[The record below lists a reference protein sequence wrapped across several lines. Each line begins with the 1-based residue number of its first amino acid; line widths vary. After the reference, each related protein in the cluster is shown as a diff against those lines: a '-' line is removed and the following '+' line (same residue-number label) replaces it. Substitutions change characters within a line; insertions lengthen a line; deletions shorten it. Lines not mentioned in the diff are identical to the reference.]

1 MNTVYIGYDPKEDT
15 AYEVLKNT
23 IQRIS
28 GKASPR
34 IVPLRKDILEHIGV
48 YTRKSELIHGQP
60 YDVIDGKPFSTE
72 FSFSRFLVPA
82 LNLYEGKAL
91 FMDSDMYVR
100 ADINELFELCD
111 MDYYALWC
119 VHHKYEP
126 EKSFKMD
133 GKVQEPYRRKNWSSL
148 MMFNCEHQD
157 NLKLTPEVVNTQTG
171 RWLHG
176 FGWLPDKE
184 ADIGRIPEE
193 WNWLDG
199 HSDPELPAKI
209 VHFTTG
215 GPWFKNWK
223 PRVSH
228 RADGDYAVEWCNEA
242 RWLQMNGL
250 IDREKDY
257 MIK

>member
-28 GKASPR
+28 GKNAPR
-34 IVPLRKDILEHIGV
+34 IVPLKKDILEHIGV

-60 YDVIDGKPFSTE
+60 YDIIDGRPFSTE
-72 FSFSRFLVPA
+72 FSFTRFLVPA

-91 FMDSDMYVR
+91 FMDSDMYIR
-100 ADINELFELCD
+100 ADINELFDICN
-111 MDYYALWC
+111 MDYYPVYC

-126 EKSFKMD
+126 EKTTKMD
-133 GKVQEPYRRKNWSSL
+133 GKEQQPYRRKNWSSL
-148 MMFNCEHQD
+148 MMFNCSHALNKQ
-157 NLKLTPEVVNTQTG
+157 LTPEVVNTQTG

-199 HSDPELPAKI
+199 HSDPELDAKN

-215 GPWFKNWK
+215 GPWFNKWS
-223 PRVSH
+223 PRG
-228 RADGDYAVEWCNEA
+228 AIEGKYAVEWCNEA
-242 RWLQMNGL
+242 DYLKIKGIIQM
-250 IDREKDY
+250 DKDY
-257 MIK
+257 MI